1 MSYKHF
7 YGAILLRL
15 AIIILLSAAT
25 TYLYFEEQA
34 VVVSMLFFVLLV
46 GAVINII
53 RYFNSLNHWIA
64 SFLLGIENDDTT
76 LKTPSN
82 TGNSAINDVYAGVER
97 LNELFRKTKTDIST
111 QEQYFRSV
119 IDQSATGLFSVNEKG
134 RVININP
141 AATKLT
147 RLNNHHHVNALLAI
161 DKKLPGFIT
170 EQSVNTNRQTAI
182 FENPDG
188 QKLLFKLSEIITFDE
203 SIKLVA
209 VSDITKELDNREIDS
224 WIKLARTLSHEIMN
238 NIAPIT
244 TLSKVISGYFT
255 SNNQTISSEKIDAAT
270 IANTVKGLKV
280 IEERGLGLINFVE
293 NYRKFTKL
301 PEPHFNKVNLS
312 ALIESNLMAASAY
325 PGFDTI
331 RIVKLIPKDI
341 MFSTDEKLLSQVIL
355 NLLKNA
361 WEALILENIQNPH
374 ISIKL
379 LQTANS
385 VKIEIT
391 NNGSQIPPE
400 IKEQIFIPFY
410 TTKENGSGI
419 GLSLSKQI
427 VLQMGGDIILNLGKD
442 EKTTFSI
449 CLNSEQ
455 HPSSAKE

>member
-15 AIIILLSAAT
+15 AIIILLAAAT

-34 VVVSMLFFVLLV
+34 VILSILLFAVLV
-46 GAVINII
+46 GAVFNII
-53 RYFNSLNHWIA
+53 WYFNRLNHWIA

-82 TGNSAINDVYAGVER
+82 TGNKAINEVYEGIER

-147 RLNNHHHVNALLAI
+147 KLNNHHHINALLVI
-161 DKKLPGFIT
+161 DKKLPRFII
-170 EQSVNTNRQTAI
+170 ESSGNTNRQSAI
-182 FENPDG
+182 FENPEG
-188 QKLLFKLSEIITFDE
+188 QKLLFKLSEIITINE

-244 TLSKVISGYFT
+244 TLSKVISGYFI
-255 SNNQTISSEKIDAAT
+255 SNNQIISSEKIDAAT
-270 IANTVKGLKV
+270 IANTVKGLGV

-312 ALIESNLMAASAY
+312 ALIESNLITASAY

-331 RIVKLIPKDI
+331 KIVKLIPKDV

-361 WEALILENIQNPH
+361 LEALILENIQNPL
-374 ISIKL
+374 ITIKL
-379 LQTANS
+379 LRTDNTG
-385 VKIEIT
+385 KIEIT
-391 NNGSQIPPE
+391 NNGPQIPPE

-419 GLSLSKQI
+419 GLSLSRQI
-427 VLQMGGDIILNLGKD
+427 ILQMGGDIILNSGKD
-442 EKTTFSI
+442 GKTTFSI
-449 CLNSEQ
+449 CLNSELLSHQ
-455 HPSSAKE
+455 N